1 VVIGTGYCVNMRVEG
16 SVNVFLV
23 AVLLPRWQELP
34 RTCWGDLKYRLPSSG
49 GTFLFVCQ
57 RN

>member
-49 GTFLFVCQ
+49 GTFLFVC
-57 RN
+57 